1 MKLTRQDYILAG
13 GQALLWITLWLIPP
27 AIDFFIRF
35 NPSSAFE
42 VWKINTGFITP
53 LAIVFTANF
62 YVLVPYLLYR
72 DRKMLFGLMNLLLI
86 TGANL
91 WIFSPKADFPD
102 EWRSGMYMVA
112 FGAFFLHLL
121 VVGCAVGF
129 RYIVRWGDMQMR
141 LKEERQKNAEAEL
154 AWLKNQLNP
163 HFLFNTLNN
172 ISSLVQIDQDTAQ
185 ESIGQ
190 LSDLLRY
197 TLYESNHELV
207 PVEGEIEFMNNYI
220 ELMRLRCN
228 ELATVEVDLQ
238 IPIKPMRIVPLLF
251 ISLIENAFKHGV
263 NSRKSSFVRIRFKA
277 EGDDLVFTCENS
289 DHPKPDVNRS
299 GSGIGLENLRR
310 RLDLAYPGRYRYDQ
324 ALRGNSY
331 FVQITLPVK
340 MLEDFVSRTP
350 YLRLAASFNDPV
362 LALSTLRESS
372 VDVLFLDIQMPD
384 LDGLNLSRMVPPG
397 TRVIFT
403 TAFKEYAFDSY
414 EVNALDFLLKPIRYH
429 KFLGAAEKARQWF
442 EMSSVK
448 EERGSLFV
456 RVDSQLRQVEIS
468 RILYVTGLKDYVMI
482 YLEGEARPL
491 ITHVTMKAMEEM
503 LSTGRFMRVHRSYIV
518 ALDKIRSVDRNNCVY
533 IGKEIIHVTDAYK
546 EAFNAYLK
554 AAQPS

>member
-1 MKLTRQDYILAG
+1 MKTLTCMIVD
-13 GQALLWITLWLIPP
+13 
-27 AIDFFIRF
+27 D
-35 NPSSAFE
+35 E
-42 VWKINTGFITP
+42 P
-53 LAIVFTANF
+53 LA
-62 YVLVPYLLYR
+62 
-72 DRKMLFGLMNLLLI
+72 
-86 TGANL
+86 
-91 WIFSPKADFPD
+91 
-102 EWRSGMYMVA
+102 
-112 FGAFFLHLL
+112 
-121 VVGCAVGF
+121 
-129 RYIVRWGDMQMR
+129 
-141 LKEERQKNAEAEL
+141 
-154 AWLKNQLNP
+154 
-163 HFLFNTLNN
+163 
-172 ISSLVQIDQDTAQ
+172 
-185 ESIGQ
+185 
-190 LSDLLRY
+190 
-197 TLYESNHELV
+197 
-207 PVEGEIEFMNNYI
+207 
-220 ELMRLRCN
+220 
-228 ELATVEVDLQ
+228 
-238 IPIKPMRIVPLLF
+238 
-251 ISLIENAFKHGV
+251 
-263 NSRKSSFVRIRFKA
+263 
-277 EGDDLVFTCENS
+277 
-289 DHPKPDVNRS
+289 
-299 GSGIGLENLRR
+299 
-310 RLDLAYPGRYRYDQ
+310 
-324 ALRGNSY
+324 
-331 FVQITLPVK
+331 VK

-384 LDGLNLSRMVPPG
+384 LDGLNLCRMVPPG

-448 EERGSLFV
+448 EARGSLFV
-456 RVDSQLRQVEIS
+456 RVDIS

-503 LSTGRFMRVHRSYIV
+503 LPSGRFMRVHRSYIV